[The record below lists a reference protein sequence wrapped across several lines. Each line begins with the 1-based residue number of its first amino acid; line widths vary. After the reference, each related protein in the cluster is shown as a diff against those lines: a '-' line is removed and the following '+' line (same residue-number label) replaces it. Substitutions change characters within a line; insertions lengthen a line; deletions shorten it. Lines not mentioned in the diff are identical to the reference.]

1 MHVSSSLWI
10 NSYPKEPQA
19 ARVKPG
25 VLNPASP
32 TTTSFSHL
40 LHSSFEDTLFT
51 LLQGGFEPGIEAT
64 LSRVSR
70 RPYEHLGGP
79 RHFSAGIQAAPLR
92 ASGRPALRA
101 SRRPYEHR
109 GDPELTSISA
119 ARQPPTEVL
128 ILGAVIFI
136 GEELFIL
143 ATLVLCRAHKDMR

>member
-1 MHVSSSLWI
+1 MLRCTCPLPCGLTPTRRSHRQHVL
-10 NSYPKEPQA
+10 
-19 ARVKPG
+19 RT
-25 VLNPASP
+25 

-51 LLQGGFEPGIEAT
+51 LLQGGFRA
-64 LSRVSR
+64 SR
-70 RPYEHLGGP
+70 RPCREYLGGP
-79 RHFSAGIQAAPLR
+79 MSIWAARATGIQAAPLR
-92 ASGRPALRA
+92 ASGRPAIFQRA